1 MQDTDFVIRSLMP
14 LRVVAFRTSPQ
25 LIDAARK
32 RAARENT
39 TLSEIMRLL
48 LADYAAAR
56 TSPLELARELY
67 AFRRELNAVVI
78 NLNQL
83 TRGANMGMLDLGEL
97 RPVLA
102 RLTALVTRALE
113 ALKRNR
119 RIGTRRSS

>member
-1 MQDTDFVIRSLMP
+1 MP

-67 AFRRELNAVVI
+67 AFRRELNAVGI

-83 TRGANMGMLDLGEL
+83 TRGANMGMLDLAEL

-119 RIGTRRSS
+119 RLGTRRSS